1 MKKREDINDNHKIAI
16 EFLLWSYFK
25 LAADSS
31 KEEIIEKCIS
41 RAYSDATNQGAY
53 NTIRDK
59 EADLGVSYHKKLQ
72 EHILSL
78 SAIEN
83 FEEWHKRICREMT
96 ECYKTVKMKSSQDN
110 SAFTYGNAQ
119 KWLNMTIKYLF
130 IVNSVM
136 EMLGTSEDFCKFYR
150 NKFEKFEGDFH
161 VPIDSYIIESLWKKE
176 DAVEET
182 TKWLSL
188 KEGKTRQDGTLGA
201 YSTDK
206 YTVWSRFD
214 AGDYQKAKKHIADK
228 ISKEGVSPM
237 RWENEKWIGVA
248 KRREEKEQEKRKK
261 MKLEIYY
268 RKDEAFK
275 EGFGDALWYRSCDFT
290 RVDEETRLRLG
301 GESKIILFTLSR
313 FVSEVVAKGATGEG
327 VRVCLDDF
335 LQRVDEGEN
344 VSEILAPLFDVCE
357 KIYYFAESKN
367 GTERLVS
374 SVSDN

>member
-1 MKKREDINDNHKIAI
+1 MEDNRKNAI
-16 EFLLWSYFK
+16 GFFFWSYLK
-25 LAADSS
+25 LAADRSNEK
-31 KEEIIEKCIS
+31 KEKIVEKCVS

-59 EADLGVSYHKKLQ
+59 EADLEVSYHKKLQ

-78 SAIEN
+78 SAIED
-83 FEEWHKRICREMT
+83 FEEWHKEICKEMT
-96 ECYKTVKMKSSQDN
+96 EYYKTVKMKSSQDN

-136 EMLGTSEDFCKFYR
+136 EMLGAAEDFRKFYGD
-150 NKFEKFEGDFH
+150 KFENFEGHFH
-161 VPIDSYIIESLWKKE
+161 VPIDSYIIKSLWDEKATVKE
-176 DAVEET
+176 TSE
-182 TKWLSL
+182 WLSL
-188 KEGKTRQDGTLGA
+188 EKGKTLKDGTLGA

-206 YTVWSRFD
+206 YTVWSRFKEK
-214 AGDYQKAKKHIADK
+214 DYENIKEHITREIPK
-228 ISKEGVSPM
+228 GVSPM

-248 KRREEKEQEKRKK
+248 NRKEEEKQEKRKK

-268 RKDEAFK
+268 GKDEAFK

-313 FVSEVVAKGATGEG
+313 FVSEVIAKGATGEEI
-327 VRVCLDDF
+327 RVCLDDF

-367 GTERLVS
+367 SIDRLVS

>member
-1 MKKREDINDNHKIAI
+1 MEDNHKIAI

-25 LAADSS
+25 LAADSN
-31 KEEIIEKCIS
+31 KDKIIEKCVS

-53 NTIRDK
+53 NAIRDK
-59 EADLGVSYHKKLQ
+59 EADLGVSYHEELKK
-72 EHILSL
+72 HILSS
-78 SAIEN
+78 SAIGN
-83 FEEWHKRICREMT
+83 YDKWHKAICDEMT
-96 ECYKTVKMKSSQDN
+96 ECYKTVKMKSTQDN

-136 EMLGTSEDFCKFYR
+136 EMLGAAEDFRKFYR
-150 NKFEKFEGDFH
+150 NKFEKFEGYFH
-161 VPIDSYIIESLWKKE
+161 VPIDSYIIKSLWDEKA
-176 DAVEET
+176 AVGET
-182 TKWLSL
+182 SEWLSL
-188 KEGKTRQDGTLGA
+188 KEGKTLKNDTLGA

-206 YTVWSRFD
+206 YTVWSQFD
-214 AGDYQKAKKHIADK
+214 AGDYKKVKEHIADK
-228 ISKEGVSPM
+228 IAEEGVSPM

-248 KRREEKEQEKRKK
+248 KEKEEKKKEQEKRKK
-261 MKLEIYY
+261 MKLEICYG
-268 RKDEAFK
+268 KDEAFK

-313 FVSEVVAKGATGEG
+313 FVSEVVAKGETGEG
-327 VRVCLDDF
+327 IMVCLDDF

-344 VSEILAPLFDVCE
+344 ASEILAPLFDVCE

-367 GTERLVS
+367 SIDRLVS